1 MLNEQ
6 LGQVQAKQSHNQ
18 VVMQDTMA
26 KELEDVRN
34 AVREYQ
40 LELAN
45 EKSNYMAQ
53 IASLETQ
60 LNASQEE
67 KTFFASE

>member
-1 MLNEQ
+1 
-6 LGQVQAKQSHNQ
+6 
-18 VVMQDTMA
+18 MQDTMA

-60 LNASQEE
+60 LNASQ
-67 KTFFASE
+67 

>member
-1 MLNEQ
+1 
-6 LGQVQAKQSHNQ
+6 
-18 VVMQDTMA
+18 MQDTMA

>member
-1 MLNEQ
+1 
-6 LGQVQAKQSHNQ
+6 
-18 VVMQDTMA
+18 MQDTMA

-67 KTFFASE
+67 KTFFASEQTRREE